1 MDTDLTARV
10 TAPKLDVGDVVVTAV
25 DGIAAGAYEI
35 LADEASEKVQ
45 AGLAG
50 GVTAL

>member
-1 MDTDLTARV
+1 VA
-10 TAPKLDVGDVVVTAV
+10 VTAV

-35 LADEASEKVQ
+35 LADETSEKIQ

-50 GVTAL
+50 GVTALYPSLS